1 MFASFKAALA
11 RFFGRADTEVHD
23 LVTALET
30 DLKPILGDFETN
42 VVKAV
47 EGALANGKI
56 DVEALAKAVAAEVA
70 AEVRK
75 LLAQQPTPA
84 PAPAEPPA
92 QS

>member
-1 MFASFKAALA
+1 MSWFANLKAEAA
-11 RFFGRADTEVHD
+11 RFFGRAETEVHD

-30 DLKPILGDFETN
+30 DLQPILADFETN

-47 EGALANGKI
+47 ETAVANGRL
-56 DVEALAKAVAAEVA
+56 DLEALAKAVAAEVA
-70 AEVRK
+70 KV
-75 LLAQQPTPA
+75 LAGQQPAPA